1 MKRVIVF
8 LGLISVLY
16 GYTQDDLKP
25 KVDALLNQ
33 IGQTEQLQELILLDS
48 LTRLVMDKPE
58 FQYDSIAQV
67 TITKAMDQDSIR
79 MAVQHFADLIFYH
92 GNVSQFPEKGIVVY
106 DKFKHL
112 IDNSID
118 NELLCLLNR
127 YTGDLQFYSGKL
139 QESISFYEKA
149 EQFALAANDSIEY
162 AIARSSKARAILDKG
177 NYVES
182 SKLLA
187 QTAKLFTRYKD
198 TFYLTGA
205 RCSLSILYSKMG
217 FIEAAKKER
226 DEVIKL
232 ASLQKDYLGL
242 PSYFHNASIDAY
254 KTGDQ
259 VARIANL
266 KNAYRD
272 GLKSD
277 EGFPLKP
284 IIVFELLRAYAE
296 TDSLTKAKVYYDKA
310 HTLYTQSDA
319 IPYEDFYRVA
329 LAAYYEA
336 KGQPEKA
343 LVEAQKALELLQD
356 INDVEGIFEAYERL
370 GKIYKRLGDLENA
383 YVYNTKFIALKDSVN
398 NIQKANALSY
408 YQTLYETEKR
418 DAKIA
423 AQDNEI
429 TVLDQ
434 KNKVKQQ
441 WMLFGGIGL
450 LVLFLV
456 LYLMRSKRFA
466 VTKQKMQEAFA
477 HNLILE
483 QEKERSRLAR
493 ELHDSV
499 GQKLMLLSKT
509 TKKGDNYSA
518 ESLAKDTLEEVRS
531 ISRGLHPSNLERLG
545 LTQSINALVYN
556 INASTDLFFTE
567 DIDNID
573 NILSKS
579 SELHV
584 YRIIQEALSNIVKHA
599 EAKAVKMRVKKVDD
613 KINVLVSDNG
623 RGFDFEAKYKTMSLG
638 LKTLFERA
646 KMIGAQLNLDS
657 GSSKGTQISLDIPLN
672 AL

>member
-1 MKRVIVF
+1 MKRVVVF

-16 GYTQDDLKP
+16 GYTQDDLQH

-67 TITKAMDQDSIR
+67 TITKAMAQDSIR
-79 MAVQHFADLIFYH
+79 MAVQHFADLIFYY
-92 GNVSQFPEKGIVVY
+92 GNVSDFPERGIPIY
-106 DKFKHL
+106 HEFKHL
-112 IDNSID
+112 IDKSID

-187 QTAKLFTRYKD
+187 QTAKLFTTYKD
-198 TFYLTGA
+198 TFNLTGT
-205 RCSLSILYSKMG
+205 RSSLSILYSKMG
-217 FIEAAKKER
+217 FFEEAKKER

-232 ASLQKDYLGL
+232 ALLQKDYLGL
-242 PSYFHNASIDAY
+242 PSFFHNASIDAY
-254 KTGDQ
+254 KIGDQ

-266 KNAYRD
+266 KNAYNY

-310 HTLYTQSDA
+310 KTLYTHSDA

-336 KGQPEKA
+336 EGQPEKA
-343 LVEAQKALELLQD
+343 LIEAQKALELLQD
-356 INDVEGIFEAYERL
+356 INDVEGVFEAYERL
-370 GKIYKRLGDLENA
+370 GKIYKRIGDLENA
-383 YVYNTKFIALKDSVN
+383 YRYNTMYVTLKDSVN
-398 NIQKANALSY
+398 NIQRAKALSY

-450 LVLFLV
+450 LALFSII
-456 LYLMRSKRFA
+456 YMARTKRFA
-466 VTKQKMQEAFA
+466 ETKQKMQESFA
-477 HNLILE
+477 HGLILE

-499 GQKLMLLSKT
+499 GQKLILLSKT
-509 TKKGDNYSA
+509 TKKGGNYNA

-531 ISRGLHPSNLERLG
+531 ISRGLHPSNIERLG
-545 LTQSINALVYN
+545 LTESINALVYN
-556 INASTDLFFTE
+556 INVNTDVFFTE
-567 DIDNID
+567 DIDDID
-573 NILSKS
+573 NMLSTE
-579 SELHV
+579 SELHL
-584 YRIIQEALSNIVKHA
+584 YRIIQESLSNVIKHA
-599 EAKAVKMRVKKVDD
+599 EAKAVKMEIKKVAHG
-613 KINVLVSDNG
+613 INVQVSDNG
-623 RGFDFEAKYKTMSLG
+623 KGFNIESKNKSLSLG

-646 KMIGAQLNLDS
+646 KIIGAQLILDS
-657 GSSKGTQISLDIPLN
+657 ELNKGTVMTLNIPL
-672 AL
+672 